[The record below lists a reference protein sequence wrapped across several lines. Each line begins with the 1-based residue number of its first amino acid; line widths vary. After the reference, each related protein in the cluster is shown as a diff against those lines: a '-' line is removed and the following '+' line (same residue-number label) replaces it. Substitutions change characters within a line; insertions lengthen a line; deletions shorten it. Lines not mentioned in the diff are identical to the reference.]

1 MFPRRPRSPVDRAM
15 RAVRRELFVPPDQR
29 GHVERDEPLPIGFA
43 QTISQPSLVAH
54 MTEEL
59 ALTAQSRV
67 LEIGTG
73 SGFQTAILAEIAAEV
88 FTIERVPDLARAAE
102 ARLVGLGYRHLHFR
116 LGDGALG
123 WPEAA
128 PFDAIIVT
136 AAAGSL
142 PDAWLGQ
149 LRPGGRLV
157 TPLGD
162 TADNQMLMLIEK
174 DAAGAVRRSELGPVR
189 FVPLITDP
197 PR

>member
-1 MFPRRPRSPVDRAM
+1 M

-29 GHVERDEPLPIGFA
+29 AQVRRDEPLPIGYA

-88 FTIERVPDLARAAE
+88 FTIERVPELARTAE
-102 ARLVGLGYRHLHFR
+102 ARLVGLGYRHIYFR

-128 PFDAIIVT
+128 PFDAIIAT
-136 AAAGSL
+136 AAASSL
-142 PDAWLGQ
+142 PDAWIGQ
-149 LRPGGRLV
+149 LRRGGRLV

-162 TADNQMLMLIEK
+162 TPDNQMLILIEK
-174 DAAGAVRRSELGPVR
+174 DAAGAIRQSELCPVR
-189 FVPLITDP
+189 FVPLITDAP
-197 PR
+197 DGTAGPRPTDH